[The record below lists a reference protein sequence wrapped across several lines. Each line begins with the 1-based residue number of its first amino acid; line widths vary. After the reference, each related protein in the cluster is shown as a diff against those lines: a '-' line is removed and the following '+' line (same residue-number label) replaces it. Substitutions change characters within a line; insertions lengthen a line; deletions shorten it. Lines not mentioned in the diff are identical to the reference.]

1 MFCIVFARD
10 LGMGGSFSQINR
22 IKICFLF
29 VPLFRIGWSSD
40 YFSGSPCRFPWRTY
54 LSKVNYPKS
63 RRRYCRAINVS
74 FVEYYIDT
82 EYVVIRILYT
92 DTLNTNVWVL
102 GNVRWVSLQNLLYFN
117 IVEMYTVLSLQQ
129 DRREPLN

>member
-1 MFCIVFARD
+1 MFCIVFPLD
-10 LGMGGSFSQINR
+10 HGMGGSISQINR

-29 VPLFRIGWSSD
+29 VPLLRIGWSRD
-40 YFSGSPCRFPWRTY
+40 YFSGSPCRFPWRTH
-54 LSKVNYPKS
+54 LSKVNCPKS
-63 RRRYCRAINVS
+63 RRRYCRANNVS
-74 FVEYYIDT
+74 FVKYYIDT